1 MKISVITSAYNS
13 AETIGDTLDSVRQ
26 QDYPSI
32 EYIVVDGAS
41 SDGTM
46 DIVAEYDD
54 IVSLSI
60 SEPDGGIYDALNKG
74 IALATGDVVGFLHS
88 DDLFAD
94 PGRSEQDRS
103 GLCKPQERTQ
113 YMVTSITWKEQIQ
126 IRFTANGA
134 QSPSTQPCFIKAGC
148 QHTQRST

>member
-1 MKISVITSAYNS
+1 MAP
-13 AETIGDTLDSVRQ
+13 LR
-26 QDYPSI
+26 
-32 EYIVVDGAS
+32 
-41 SDGTM
+41 DGTM

-60 SEPDGGIYDALNKG
+60 SEPDSGIYDALNKG

-94 PGRSEQDRS
+94 LGVVSKIARAFQSS
-103 GLCKPQERTQ
+103 GTDA